1 MAYRFDK
8 KMSVRQHAALCE
20 HWAHYWTYSDA
31 TYQLY
36 DFCFTLCL
44 VGLLL
49 FLWKDKLFD
58 WSNGIIIFFASSI
71 TFLGLL
77 ESSFLIVVWNLC
89 SIRLCTYFITLQ
101 KESEALDNWSQF
113 KKYNS
118 ESQPRIRVL
127 DSVLKS
133 GIEDYC
139 YSILEGRIVLAE
151 ALNQKRVQIRWLHP
165 ITSLSSGTYKS
176 SLWSKTVAHCPDPSC
191 VAGKADIYE

>member
-1 MAYRFDK
+1 
-8 KMSVRQHAALCE
+8 MSVRQHAALCE
-20 HWAHYWTYSDA
+20 HWARYWTYSDA

-36 DFCFTLCL
+36 DFCFTVCL

-71 TFLGLL
+71 TFLGLV
-77 ESSFLIVVWNLC
+77 ESSFLIVVWNYVCILSYC
-89 SIRLCTYFITLQ
+89 RKRARPLV
-101 KESEALDNWSQF
+101 NWYQF
-113 KKYNS
+113 KQKYNF
-118 ESQPRIRVL
+118 ESQPRIKVL
-127 DSVLKS
+127 DSELKS
-133 GIEDYC
+133 GIEGYC

-151 ALNQKRVQIRWLHP
+151 APNQKRVQIRWLHP

-191 VAGKADIYE
+191 VAGNIYE